1 MSDSFT
7 QKPIIKVEE
16 DLRSIK
22 RMINTM
28 LIDTQSIKSD
38 IAEIKLII
46 KERDRETPQDFARQG
61 DKGESKKKEN
71 IKSGW
76 WIY

>member
-1 MSDSFT
+1 MSESFT
-7 QKPIIKVEE
+7 KKPIIKVEE
-16 DLRSIK
+16 DLRSIN

-46 KERDRETPQDFARQG
+46 KERDRETP

>member
-61 DKGESKKKEN
+61 DKGEYKKKEN

>member
-1 MSDSFT
+1 MSNFT
-7 QKPIIKVEE
+7 DFPKIGETKKPIIKVEE
-16 DLRSIK
+16 DLRSIN

-38 IAEIKLII
+38 IAEIKLLI
-46 KERDRETPQDFARQG
+46 KERDRETP
-61 DKGESKKKEN
+61 DKGEYKKKEN

>member
-7 QKPIIKVEE
+7 KKPINIVEE
-16 DLRSIK
+16 DLRSIN

-38 IAEIKLII
+38 IAEIKLLI
-46 KERDRETPQDFARQG
+46 KEREKREEYNKAMVERRA
-61 DKGESKKKEN
+61 
-71 IKSGW
+71 W
-76 WIY
+76 WLF

>member
-1 MSDSFT
+1 MSDT
-7 QKPIIKVEE
+7 KPIIKVEE
-16 DLRSIK
+16 DLRSIN

-46 KERDRETPQDFARQG
+46 KEREEY
-61 DKGESKKKEN
+61 KNKEN
-71 IKSGW
+71 IERRAW
-76 WIY
+76 WLF

>member
-7 QKPIIKVEE
+7 KKPIIKVEE
-16 DLRSIK
+16 DLRSIN

-38 IAEIKLII
+38 IAEIKLLI
-46 KERDRETPQDFARQG
+46 KERE
-61 DKGESKKKEN
+61 EYKKKEN

>member
-7 QKPIIKVEE
+7 KKPIIKVEE
-16 DLRSIK
+16 DLRSIN

-38 IAEIKLII
+38 IAEIKLLI
-46 KERDRETPQDFARQG
+46 KER
-61 DKGESKKKEN
+61 GEYKKKEN

>member
-1 MSDSFT
+1 MSESFT

-16 DLRSIK
+16 DLRSIN

-46 KERDRETPQDFARQG
+46 KERE
-61 DKGESKKKEN
+61 ESKKKEN

>member
-1 MSDSFT
+1 MSESFT
-7 QKPIIKVEE
+7 KKPIIKVPVLPCPREE
-16 DLRSIK
+16 DLRSIN

-46 KERDRETPQDFARQG
+46 KERE
-61 DKGESKKKEN
+61 ESKKKEN

>member
-7 QKPIIKVEE
+7 KKPINIVEE
-16 DLRSIK
+16 DLRSIN

-46 KERDRETPQDFARQG
+46 KERE
-61 DKGESKKKEN
+61 EYKKKEN